1 VSGYTV
7 DPQGLHSTA
16 PLYGHT
22 ADQVAQIYRTLT
34 DVLDLEGA
42 CWGSDEQGMAFGRKY
57 VAAALPALSQLS
69 HTNEG
74 LQSMVDGVATW
85 AKNYLRAEDAAQQ
98 SAAQVVPPDG
108 G

>member
-1 VSGYTV
+1 MSGYTV
-7 DPQGLHSTA
+7 DPQGLHGTA

-42 CWGSDEQGMAFGRKY
+42 CWGSDEQGTAFGRRY

-69 HTNEG
+69 QTNEG

-85 AKNYLRAEDAAQQ
+85 AKNYLQGEDAAQQ
-98 SAAQVVPPDG
+98 SAARIAPTDG

>member
-1 VSGYTV
+1 VTGFTA
-7 DPQGLHSTA
+7 DPQGLHATA

-42 CWGSDEQGMAFGRKY
+42 CWGSDEAGTAFGQKY

-69 HTNEG
+69 QTNEG

-85 AKNYLRAEDAAQQ
+85 AKNYLRADDAAQH
-98 SAAQVVPPDG
+98 SAAQIAPTDG